1 MKSAPLRPVFAVA
14 ALVVTLALSAC
25 SASAGSSAATGA
37 PAADASGAAGTTQ
50 LVVGVVP
57 SLELGLLKVAEAKGF
72 LADAGIELKITNV
85 DSGPNVVTG
94 VVAGQYDIG
103 YTAYAPP
110 LLAVA
115 QGQPLK
121 LVSNTSTVGEY
132 GTNGGVLVKKDSGI
146 TSFKDLAGKKIG
158 TNAPRSLFSLTVPAS
173 IKHAGGDPSGIQLVP
188 LPFAQIGKAV
198 HDGQV
203 DAGVILEPFQTKALA
218 EYGDLTN
225 LGDSYRDI
233 LPVGSP
239 GAVYFTSQATATAK
253 AETIK
258 RFKEAVAK
266 TIDYANDHLDEVKAA
281 GGPLAGLTAEQAAKL
296 PLSPFKPQ
304 VQAADLD
311 SLTTLMVE
319 FAWIKAK
326 PDLAGFVG

>member
-1 MKSAPLRPVFAVA
+1 MKSVFLRPAFAVA
-14 ALVVTLALSAC
+14 ALVAVLASSAC
-25 SASAGSSAATGA
+25 SASASGPAGSAAETGSS
-37 PAADASGAAGTTQ
+37 PGAAGQ

-72 LADAGIELKITNV
+72 LADAGVELKITNV

-94 VVAGQYDIG
+94 VVAGQYDLG

-132 GTNGGVLVKKDSGI
+132 GTNGGVLVRKDSGI
-146 TSFKDLAGKKIG
+146 ASFKDLAGKKIG
-158 TNAPRSLFSLTVPAS
+158 TNAPRSLLSLTVPAS
-173 IKHAGGDPSGIQLVP
+173 IRHAGGDPSGIQLVP

-218 EYGDLTN
+218 EFGDLVN
-225 LGDSYRDI
+225 LGDSYRDV

-239 GAVYFTSQATATAK
+239 GALYFTSAATATAK
-253 AETIK
+253 ADTIR
-258 RFKEAVAK
+258 RFKEALAK
-266 TIDYANDHLDEVKAA
+266 TADYANAHLDEVKAA
-281 GGPLAGLTAEQAAKL
+281 GGPLAGLSAEQAAKL
-296 PLSPFKPQ
+296 PLGPFKPRI
-304 VQAADLD
+304 QAGELD
-311 SLTTLMVE
+311 TLTTLMVE
-319 FAWIKAK
+319 FAWLKAK
-326 PDLAGFVG
+326 PDLSGFVG